1 MKVIET
7 TIVNRRA
14 EFARVTSLVDQLGA
28 EHRMPREVIA
38 DVCVSLDEILTNIT
52 GYAYTE
58 DAEYEIHIRFEVLDN
73 VLEAVIEDDGA
84 PFNPLAIP
92 APNVS
97 APLHERRVGG
107 VGIHFVRN
115 LMDEVAY
122 DRVGG
127 RNRLVLRKR
136 LKT

>member
-1 MKVIET
+1 MSVIET

-14 EFARVTSLVDQLGA
+14 EFARVTGLVDQLGA
-28 EHRMPREVIA
+28 EHRLPQEAIA
-38 DVCVSLDEILTNIT
+38 DMCVALDEILTNIT
-52 GYAYTE
+52 DYAYTD

-73 VLEAVIEDDGA
+73 VLEAIIEDGGP

-92 APNVS
+92 APDVS
-97 APLHERRVGG
+97 TPLHERRVGG
-107 VGIHFVRN
+107 VGMHFVRS

-122 DRVGG
+122 ERVGD